1 MFLPWSPKTAAPFSQ
16 RISIIR
22 QFFEED
28 DDLAW
33 KFLYTLLPEQTTACG
48 AFEKPKYLACK
59 IEEQNSISDT
69 YWEESDA
76 YLELAIEK
84 GANNKERLLTL
95 QEFLDKVPEDTFY
108 KILAVLETTCS
119 NYADEDRYAFWN
131 KLQSLL
137 CKHRQFPD
145 ADWAM
150 PEEALAA
157 IELLAGKIAPKDQR
171 IRIRRL
177 FQNGTYDILP
187 ERYHSHVEKETVLST
202 MRLKELNWCYQ
213 AYGLES
219 LVCCVESF
227 ESVRSVGSLLAK
239 LNFTGECDGNIYV
252 WLTSSHDKRKAL
264 AKEYLQERF
273 RTCGISWLRTQLEGH
288 SQEEIAMLLGSIPLT
303 QESMCLA
310 EQLLTDQLE
319 EYWKQVPVWGLE
331 DNTNADYIIQRLLQ
345 HERPLDALALID
357 VMHYAGHF
365 LGGDTIFETLKALAT
380 VQHGDISQHNAYM
393 VVSLIEYLQENW
405 DDKRVILLEWLY
417 LKLFQS
423 YGSKGPKRLYMTLA
437 NDPDFFMEMLCHAF
451 RGRHEAEKEISDE
464 ESKIGE
470 HSFDVL
476 YHWNITPGTNK
487 DGTIDP
493 NKLHTW
499 FLVVKTASQEKD
511 RYRIA
516 MQLIGAAFFYSPP
529 DPDGLFI
536 HYAVA
541 ELLHKEDDALREG
554 YYNEAIK
561 SRGAHFVDPSGAPEF
576 ALEKRY
582 NEYAMQIDA
591 LGLFRFAEKLR
602 LLAKLYHSEAMQNI
616 EDNRKLQELQDT
628 E

>member
-1 MFLPWSPKTAAPFSQ
+1 MFLPWSPKTEAPFSQ

-22 QFFEED
+22 QFFEEN

-119 NYADEDRYAFWN
+119 NYADEDRYVFWN

-202 MRLKELNWCYQ
+202 MRLEELNWCYQ

-239 LNFTGECDGNIYV
+239 LNFTGECDGNIYA

-273 RTCGISWLRTQLEGH
+273 RTCGISWLRTQVEGH

-331 DNTNADYIIQRLLQ
+331 DNTNADYIIQRMLQ
-345 HERPLDALALID
+345 HERQSDALALID
-357 VMHYAGHF
+357 VMHDAGHF
-365 LGGDTIFETLKALAT
+365 FAGETIFETLKALAS
-380 VQHGDISQHNAYM
+380 VQHNNIVQHDAYT
-393 VVSLIEYLQENW
+393 VVSLIEWLQ
-405 DDKRVILLEWLY
+405 KT
-417 LKLFQS
+417 
-423 YGSKGPKRLYMTLA
+423 GM
-437 NDPDFFMEMLCHAF
+437 M
-451 RGRHEAEKEISDE
+451 KE
-464 ESKIGE
+464 
-470 HSFDVL
+470 
-476 YHWNITPGTNK
+476 
-487 DGTIDP
+487 
-493 NKLHTW
+493 
-499 FLVVKTASQEKD
+499 
-511 RYRIA
+511 
-516 MQLIGAAFFYSPP
+516 
-529 DPDGLFI
+529 
-536 HYAVA
+536 
-541 ELLHKEDDALREG
+541 
-554 YYNEAIK
+554 
-561 SRGAHFVDPSGAPEF
+561 
-576 ALEKRY
+576 
-582 NEYAMQIDA
+582 
-591 LGLFRFAEKLR
+591 
-602 LLAKLYHSEAMQNI
+602 
-616 EDNRKLQELQDT
+616 
-628 E
+628 